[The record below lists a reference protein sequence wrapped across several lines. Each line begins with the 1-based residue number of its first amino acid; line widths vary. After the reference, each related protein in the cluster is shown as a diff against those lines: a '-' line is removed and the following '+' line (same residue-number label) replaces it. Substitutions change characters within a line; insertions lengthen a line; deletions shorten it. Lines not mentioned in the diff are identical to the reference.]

1 MQLCFDDNN
10 GTWRGKGLE
19 NATDLTNW
27 FYNSGRCILE
37 GPISSLL
44 QGDALI
50 IIGIDD
56 QSKHHIISY
65 IFHNCSSSEL
75 EVAWLNLR
83 LQRKQL
89 RRWCWWTTWGWRA
102 CKVKL
107 REWSLISSSASP
119 EPLCDQQWM
128 RGRTKL
134 SVMTTAPW
142 HNYYALKTTSPPAP
156 TSAKY
161 FHQTKHRHEAHKH
174 FKSTSHTWHFKSK
187 KRFTNF

>member
-1 MQLCFDDNN
+1 MNFRKNLQHNIPKMRGGGVKGRLELFRKFIRF
-10 GTWRGKGLE
+10 GRGKFPLV
-19 NATDLTNW
+19 LM
-27 FYNSGRCILE
+27 
-37 GPISSLL
+37 IS
-44 QGDALI
+44 
-50 IIGIDD
+50 
-56 QSKHHIISY
+56 QSIISY

-119 EPLCDQQWM
+119 EPLRDQQWM

-187 KRFTNF
+187 KIFANF